1 MDATNADDLPFD
13 LPEPRAL
20 SDRLMD
26 RSWADA
32 VHDVDRELLE
42 AAALTINGLLA
53 RLAAAAEHDEARRSR
68 R

>member
-1 MDATNADDLPFD
+1 MSTADDLPFD

-20 SDRLMD
+20 SERLMD
-26 RSWADA
+26 RAWSNA

-42 AAALTINGLLA
+42 AAAVTINGLLA
-53 RLAAAAEHDEARRSR
+53 RLSVTSERDEARRAR

>member
-1 MDATNADDLPFD
+1 MSTSYDVPFD

-20 SDRLMD
+20 SERLMD
-26 RSWADA
+26 RAWSDA

-42 AAALTINGLLA
+42 AAAITINDLLA
-53 RLAAAAEHDEARRSR
+53 RLAVATEHDEARRSR